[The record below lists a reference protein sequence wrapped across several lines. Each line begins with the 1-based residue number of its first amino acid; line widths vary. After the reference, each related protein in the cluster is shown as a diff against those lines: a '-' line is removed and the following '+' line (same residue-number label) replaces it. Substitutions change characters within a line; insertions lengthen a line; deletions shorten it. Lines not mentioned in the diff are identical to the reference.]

1 MQGCSNL
8 TRSAVLG
15 TQAIKLP
22 QCENI
27 GTWGGFALQR
37 CVGSALAARVFALPI
52 APTPDFVGSLLCFAY
67 SLVYLHVLDDCHLSA
82 HAVGSALWH
91 HHFTTTARHGSVNVS
106 TTLQTL
112 LPLCPKSC
120 ASGCSHALLVEFLDA
135 VLRAPW
141 TDELLRTLVAEAG
154 GAMATTYHFQH
165 GIGHGLG
172 AAVAADLIT
181 FREASRLCSVTTSKQ
196 TGFENC
202 YGGLVMQVASD
213 RLEAG
218 IRASAHVALGVTA
231 PLTTLFS
238 GIPSSLVIGN
248 TSSCAMPSLESYSF
262 AMALG
267 ENAMFAN
274 CHNVTSCHDM
284 CSQEP
289 TYSKHCTC
297 ACDAEWSYAESLQQ
311 GQSHEARTC
320 LSEDRVHRV
329 TSEILLQPC
338 LAAKTPI
345 DPATWLG
352 QWCCGAA
359 FLESPADRAPGW
371 SCADAPHPPAMPPL
385 PPPFSP
391 LQDAAHTSIAAAESV
406 AFVFCC
412 GVVLAVFGQRQQRL
426 RTERLR
432 LTAHEV
438 VFDPDPDI

>member
-1 MQGCSNL
+1 MSNYL
-8 TRSAVLG
+8 ANSSTAV
-15 TQAIKLP
+15 
-22 QCENI
+22 
-27 GTWGGFALQR
+27 
-37 CVGSALAARVFALPI
+37 
-52 APTPDFVGSLLCFAY
+52 
-67 SLVYLHVLDDCHLSA
+67 
-82 HAVGSALWH
+82 
-91 HHFTTTARHGSVNVS
+91 
-106 TTLQTL
+106 
-112 LPLCPKSC
+112 PKSC

-345 DPATWLG
+345 DPSTWLG

-385 PPPFSP
+385 PPPFSITRRS
-391 LQDAAHTSIAAAESV
+391 AY
-406 AFVFCC
+406 
-412 GVVLAVFGQRQQRL
+412 
-426 RTERLR
+426 
-432 LTAHEV
+432 
-438 VFDPDPDI
+438 